1 MECKNLAI
9 ATGVYVNNDIPLIVE
24 AKTFFRFRETSPRAK
39 VTNKQQSCFHSSTST
54 GSYVRTEVI
63 AFNGNLS
70 STEEK
75 ISTAPIN
82 KSVKY
87 KT

>member
-1 MECKNLAI
+1 M
-9 ATGVYVNNDIPLIVE
+9 P
-24 AKTFFRFRETSPRAK
+24 TFFRFRETSPRAK

-54 GSYVRTEVI
+54 GSYVRTEAT
-63 AFNGNLS
+63 AFNGKLS
-70 STEEK
+70 TTEEK
-75 ISTAPIN
+75 IATVPIN